1 MDTKVSNKPKIAI
14 AAMSLLAMASLGI
27 TPALSSIAGAYP
39 DISQNTM
46 ALLLTLPTITVM
58 IASLFVS
65 KLNQYL
71 SKKKLALLGILIVI
85 ISGLIPYFITDF
97 TVVLITRAILGI
109 GVGIVNPVAA
119 ILPMD
124 HYSEGKD
131 RDQALGIQSAFSG
144 GSAILFTMIGG
155 YLAVSDWKMC
165 YLVYLAPIVLFII
178 VAVVLPDLGPVKQE
192 NTGKFII
199 EKAGIIYTLFIF
211 VYMTMFNTLSL
222 NVSYLVTDA
231 GGSSLESGYV
241 TSAFSLL
248 AFLGGLV
255 FAYVARLF
263 QRFTL
268 AFGLAL
274 SGLGLIIMGATAG
287 IPVMIIGAAVCGI
300 GMCTVMPSCI
310 GKVGAKSSPGAVT
323 FAIALFMAGSS
334 IGQSATPYVVSAMAK
349 ISGGNISSYYV
360 VPGIGIIVIAVI
372 NAVCNLKKEDK

>member
-1 MDTKVSNKPKIAI
+1 MDTASNNKPKIAI
-14 AAMSLLAMASLGI
+14 AAMSLIAMAALGI

-46 ALLLTLPTITVM
+46 ALLITLPTITVM

-71 SKKKLALLGILIVI
+71 SKKKLALIGILIVI
-85 ISGLIPYFITDF
+85 ISGLIPYFVSDF
-97 TVVLITRAILGI
+97 TIVLVTRAVLGI
-109 GVGIVNPVAA
+109 GVGLVNPVAA
-119 ILPMD
+119 SLPMD
-124 HYSEGKD
+124 HYPEGKD

-192 NTGKFII
+192 SNSKFII
-199 EKAGIIYTLFIF
+199 EKAGILYTIFIF
-211 VYMTMFNTLSL
+211 VYMAMFNTLSL
-222 NVSYLVTDA
+222 NVSYLVSNA

-274 SGLGLIIMGATAG
+274 SGLGLVIMGATIS

-300 GMCTVMPSCI
+300 GMCTVMPACI
-310 GKVGAKSSPGAVT
+310 GKVGAKSSAGAVT

-334 IGQSATPYVVSAMAK
+334 IGQSATPYVVSAMTKVA
-349 ISGGNISSYYV
+349 GGTVSSYYT
-360 VPGIGIIVIAVI
+360 VPGIGIIIIAAV
-372 NAVCNLKKEDK
+372 NAVCNFKKEEK

>member
-119 ILPMD
+119 SLPMD
-124 HYSEGKD
+124 HYSGGKD

-165 YLVYLAPIVLFII
+165 YLVYLAPIVLFAS
-178 VAVVLPDLGPVKQE
+178 V
-192 NTGKFII
+192 
-199 EKAGIIYTLFIF
+199 
-211 VYMTMFNTLSL
+211 
-222 NVSYLVTDA
+222 
-231 GGSSLESGYV
+231 
-241 TSAFSLL
+241 
-248 AFLGGLV
+248 
-255 FAYVARLF
+255 
-263 QRFTL
+263 
-268 AFGLAL
+268 
-274 SGLGLIIMGATAG
+274 
-287 IPVMIIGAAVCGI
+287 
-300 GMCTVMPSCI
+300 
-310 GKVGAKSSPGAVT
+310 
-323 FAIALFMAGSS
+323 
-334 IGQSATPYVVSAMAK
+334 
-349 ISGGNISSYYV
+349 
-360 VPGIGIIVIAVI
+360 IGIVMTWRNKA
-372 NAVCNLKKEDK
+372 

>member
-39 DISQNTM
+39 NISQNTM

-119 ILPMD
+119 SLPMD
-124 HYSEGKD
+124 HYSGGKD

-178 VAVVLPDLGPVKQE
+178 VAMVLPDLGPVKQE

-211 VYMTMFNTLSL
+211 LYMAMFNTLSL

-263 QRFTL
+263 QRFTMV
-268 AFGLAL
+268 FGLAL
-274 SGLGLIIMGATAG
+274 FGLGLIIMEATVSDSLPG
-287 IPVMIIGAAVCGI
+287 R
-300 GMCTVMPSCI
+300 
-310 GKVGAKSSPGAVT
+310 SSHW
-323 FAIALFMAGSS
+323 L
-334 IGQSATPYVVSAMAK
+334 
-349 ISGGNISSYYV
+349 SGT
-360 VPGIGIIVIAVI
+360 GII
-372 NAVCNLKKEDK
+372 

>member
-119 ILPMD
+119 SLPMD

>member
-1 MDTKVSNKPKIAI
+1 
-14 AAMSLLAMASLGI
+14 
-27 TPALSSIAGAYP
+27 
-39 DISQNTM
+39 
-46 ALLLTLPTITVM
+46 
-58 IASLFVS
+58 
-65 KLNQYL
+65 
-71 SKKKLALLGILIVI
+71 
-85 ISGLIPYFITDF
+85 
-97 TVVLITRAILGI
+97 
-109 GVGIVNPVAA
+109 
-119 ILPMD
+119 
-124 HYSEGKD
+124 
-131 RDQALGIQSAFSG
+131 
-144 GSAILFTMIGG
+144 
-155 YLAVSDWKMC
+155 MC
-165 YLVYLAPIVLFII
+165 YLVYLAPIVLFVI
-178 VAVVLPDLGPVKQE
+178 VAMALPDLGPIKQE

-199 EKAGIIYTLFIF
+199 EKAGLIYTLFIF
-211 VYMTMFNTLSL
+211 VYMAMFNTLSL

-268 AFGLAL
+268 AFGLTL
-274 SGLGLIIMGATAG
+274 SGLGLIIMGAVAS